1 MKTVDLHTHSNISDG
16 SMTPEELMR
25 HAAACGLSA
34 VALTDHDTIGG
45 IARARQAALQAHIE
59 FIPGIEFAAYY
70 KDREVHIVG
79 LFINEQTPEFIDAVQ
94 QTAADRDARNGA
106 MIQKMREAGIDI
118 TLEALH
124 KEEGRGVLTRANFA
138 SCLVRRGIVSS
149 NQEAF
154 DKYLGKDKPF
164 YVPRKKLKPEDAI
177 RRIHEAG
184 GIAVLA
190 HPLLYHFTDT
200 QLDQCVCDLKA
211 MGIQALEAYYSKNGL
226 FDTDR
231 MKKLADKYGLYYS
244 GGSDFHGTYKPDIEI
259 GKGRGDLVVP
269 YEVLEKLKT
278 LL

>member
-25 HAAACGLSA
+25 HARRLRSVRRRFNRSRYDRRYCPGAS
-34 VALTDHDTIGG
+34 GG
-45 IARARQAALQAHIE
+45 PSAHIE

-211 MGIQALEAYYSKNGL
+211 MGIQALEAYYSK
-226 FDTDR
+226 TDS
-231 MKKLADKYGLYYS
+231 L
-244 GGSDFHGTYKPDIEI
+244 TPT
-259 GKGRGDLVVP
+259 V
-269 YEVLEKLKT
+269 
-278 LL
+278 